1 MKIAEILIV
10 LKSAP
15 PVGGSGAGDVDVSGV
30 GLIVSVSLD
39 ISALFTDI
47 PNSLAYR
54 K

>member
-15 PVGGSGAGDVDVSGV
+15 AAGVVGSG
-30 GLIVSVSLD
+30 GLIVAVSLD
-39 ISALFTDI
+39 LSALITEI